1 MPRRTTHRTSL
12 PRRPDP
18 RRPGGNAIDAQHAAR
33 RERPGQLEAI
43 AERRVLALELRKAGS
58 SYRQI
63 ATALA
68 IDTHTAWADV
78 ASELAAI
85 RELTVEQAQE
95 VRALEIGRLDAM
107 VAGLWPQVRAGSPPA
122 VTAAVRVCERRSRLL
137 GLDAPVVT
145 KSEHTGSLGIY
156 SERLA
161 AEREL
166 FSKLSVEQLEELAA
180 ESQRLVDRAA
190 AMVQANV
197 RPILV
202 GISSS
207 PAAGVGEVTAGEPA
221 DQSPTRTVSKQ
232 EEAPPDHH

>member
-1 MPRRTTHRTSL
+1 MR
-12 PRRPDP
+12 
-18 RRPGGNAIDAQHAAR
+18 AF
-33 RERPGQLEAI
+33 
-43 AERRVLALELRKAGS
+43 ELRRAGG

-63 ATALA
+63 AKALA

-78 ASELAAI
+78 AAELAAL
-85 RELTVEQAQE
+85 RGQTVEQAQE
-95 VRALEIGRLDAM
+95 LRALELERFDQM
-107 VAGLWPQVRAGSPPA
+107 VAGLWPQIQKGSPPA
-122 VTAAVRVCERRSRLL
+122 VTAAIRVSERRARLL
-137 GLDAPVVT
+137 GLDEPVVT
-145 KSEHTGSLGIY
+145 KSEFTGSVGVY
-156 SERLA
+156 AERLA

-202 GISSS
+202 GISS

-221 DQSPTRTVSKQ
+221 DHSPTRTVSKQ